1 MPPVLLIFLLHVSL
15 LLSKEGERE
24 REERQRQEVKERVKQ
39 REDIA
44 DNMWENPFKSMECF
58 IKAVML

>member
-24 REERQRQEVKERVKQ
+24 REREERQRQEVKERVKQ

-44 DNMWENPFKSMECF
+44 DPLKSMECF
-58 IKAVML
+58 LKAVML